1 MTSGPNCSWS
11 SPNRGIAP
19 TEVLTTLWISRS
31 CPGTQLL
38 FAVEHLPNVVSGAS
52 NVGASPTW
60 VVHRPSSSARAH
72 LCLTRSSVSFCASDM
87 RCRRNVPPHVR
98 RCLRNLMRE
107 LGSKTLQLRQRA
119 SVLNPP
125 PPQPLAPEAARP
137 SVLHLTNPRKGP
149 RCHEH
154 RRAGRMS
161 KKTKERYKRPP
172 TP

>member
-1 MTSGPNCSWS
+1 
-11 SPNRGIAP
+11 
-19 TEVLTTLWISRS
+19 
-31 CPGTQLL
+31 L
-38 FAVEHLPNVVSGAS
+38 FDAFIGQFLRERYALPQE
-52 NVGASPTW
+52 
-60 VVHRPSSSARAH
+60 
-72 LCLTRSSVSFCASDM
+72 
-87 RCRRNVPPHVR
+87 VPPHVR

-119 SVLNPP
+119 SVPNPP

-161 KKTKERYKRPP
+161 KKTKEVRKAAKKAKKAAKKIEKIERNDDKVDTSGGPP
-172 TP
+172 EAPFSTW